1 MKRNLSVVQYR
12 GCLQHMIEP
21 FLFSAFLGR
30 VAQRPGHD
38 ENKDARREKNPGER
52 FICRRPLRPE
62 EARCHQPAPQRKQVE
77 PPQEFYHKRQRDQRP
92 GHDQK
97 LLYHAHIRKLLSKHF
112 STNII
117 PHLQIPVKFS
127 HELEVKAIKE
137 VKIPKEIRQYKE
149 SIFFGLSA
157 RQFFCAIFA
166 VGIAAGAYLLLGD
179 VIGKETASWLCIVLA
194 APAAMAGFFNYN
206 GMTFEQF
213 LWAVIKTEFL
223 FAGDRKYIGENLCYN
238 SFNRK
243 GRGDFD

>member
-1 MKRNLSVVQYR
+1 M
-12 GCLQHMIEP
+12 
-21 FLFSAFLGR
+21 
-30 VAQRPGHD
+30 
-38 ENKDARREKNPGER
+38 
-52 FICRRPLRPE
+52 
-62 EARCHQPAPQRKQVE
+62 
-77 PPQEFYHKRQRDQRP
+77 
-92 GHDQK
+92 
-97 LLYHAHIRKLLSKHF
+97 
-112 STNII
+112 
-117 PHLQIPVKFS
+117 PVKFS

-223 FAGDRKYIGENLCYN
+223 YGMTFEQFLWAVIKTEFLFAGDRKYIGENLCYN

>member
-1 MKRNLSVVQYR
+1 M
-12 GCLQHMIEP
+12 
-21 FLFSAFLGR
+21 
-30 VAQRPGHD
+30 
-38 ENKDARREKNPGER
+38 
-52 FICRRPLRPE
+52 
-62 EARCHQPAPQRKQVE
+62 
-77 PPQEFYHKRQRDQRP
+77 
-92 GHDQK
+92 
-97 LLYHAHIRKLLSKHF
+97 
-112 STNII
+112 
-117 PHLQIPVKFS
+117 
-127 HELEVKAIKE
+127 EVKTIKE

-194 APAAMAGFFNYN
+194 APAAMAGFFTYN

-223 FAGDRKYIGENLCYN
+223 FAGDRKYIGENTYYN
-238 SFNRK
+238 CFNRK